1 MQNVTVGE
9 RLAQAQASGN
19 PAEIRAA
26 LLDAKAAGADPVQ
39 IEQALAQLDQ
49 LSAASGST
57 AAGSPAEDPDAQ
69 LRSRAEALKKRG
81 NDKLKDGTKTAA
93 RDALELFSA
102 GLEVRCNDPVLNA
115 QLHSNRA
122 HVRMLLRQFVEAV
135 DDCRKAIEFDSKNIK
150 AYWRAAKASMH
161 LDLCRNAVEF
171 CTQGLEQSPND
182 ADLIKLRDACSE
194 KLSGQQKR
202 RAEQS
207 AAPMR
212 SADFNAD
219 EAMAV
224 QDKVNSLSEQIEIL
238 GGSIASK
245 QRQQMRAKLTWKSV
259 EETPPDTR
267 LYQAVGRTFVLGER
281 ASLENSLNQ
290 TIQDLDVELPKL
302 SKTRQELE
310 KRRDDAERELREI
323 VTGFQRHHVED
334 RSESAA

>member
-1 MQNVTVGE
+1 MQKVTVGE

-57 AAGSPAEDPDAQ
+57 AGGSPAEDPDAQ
-69 LRSRAEALKKRG
+69 LGSRAEALKKRG

-93 RDALELFSA
+93 KEALELFST

-135 DDCRKAIEFDSKNIK
+135 DDCRKAIEFDPKNIK

-171 CTQGLEQSPND
+171 CIQGLEQSPND
-182 ADLIKLRDACSE
+182 ADLIKLRDVCSE

-212 SADFNAD
+212 ADFNAD

-224 QDKVNSLSEQIEIL
+224 QDRVNSLSEQLEIL

-245 QRQQMRAKLTWKSV
+245 QRQQMRARLTWNSV

-281 ASLENSLNQ
+281 ASLEKSLNQ
-290 TIQDLDVELPKL
+290 SIQDLEVELPKL
-302 SKTRQELE
+302 AKTRQ
-310 KRRDDAERELREI
+310 
-323 VTGFQRHHVED
+323 VD
-334 RSESAA
+334 RKSVV